1 MRAVGP
7 SGAVVATNGWRRS
20 ADRRWCGSAG
30 PRWDSG
36 GVSAARVL
44 QPLPLPGGPA
54 VLAALPRLRAA
65 LDGSGPALL
74 PHPAD
79 AAPPAE
85 LLPGEPLGPAED
97 DPHDPTA
104 VVVSTSGSTGAAK
117 GALLSA
123 AALRA
128 SAGATR
134 SRLGAPGTSGGAE
147 QWLLALPAH
156 HVAGLQVLL
165 RSLLAGTEPVVVDLA
180 AGFDPAAFTAAAAAC
195 RGPVRRTSL
204 VPTQL
209 LRLLDAG
216 EEPTAA
222 LASFDAVLVGAA
234 ATPPALLERA
244 RAAGVRVVTT
254 YGSSETCGG
263 CVYDGRPLD
272 GVHAEVD
279 PGTARVSLAGPVVA
293 RGYRARPG
301 AAAFDRDAAGRRRF
315 RTDDAGVLLTGGD
328 GPHLE
333 VLGRLDDLVTT
344 GGLKV
349 APALVEGVLVQ
360 HPAVAEAVVVGV
372 DDPHWGQR
380 LVAAVVPREP
390 GAAPELAEL
399 RAFVTARLAA
409 HAAPRQLVLLR
420 QLPLR
425 GPGKPD
431 RRLLQDVAR
440 RAPRAAGTDA
450 AVRAL

>member
-1 MRAVGP
+1 M
-7 SGAVVATNGWRRS
+7 
-20 ADRRWCGSAG
+20 
-30 PRWDSG
+30 
-36 GVSAARVL
+36 SAARLL
-44 QPLPLPGGPA
+44 QPLPLPTGAA

-65 LDGSGPALL
+65 LDGTGPALL
-74 PHPAD
+74 PHPAGSP
-79 AAPPAE
+79 PPAD
-85 LLPGEPLGPAED
+85 LLPGEPLAAAED
-97 DPHDPTA
+97 DPDDPTA
-104 VVVSTSGSTGAAK
+104 VVVSTSGSTGTAK

-128 SAGATR
+128 SATATR
-134 SRLGAPGTSGGAE
+134 TRLGAPGPPGGE

-180 AGFDPAAFTAAAAAC
+180 GGFTPAAFTAAAAAC
-195 RGPVRRTSL
+195 TGALRRTSL

-216 EEPTAA
+216 AEATAA

-244 RAAGVRVVTT
+244 AAAGVRVVTT

-263 CVYDGRPLD
+263 CVYDGLPLD
-272 GVHAEVD
+272 GVHADVE
-279 PGTARVSLAGPVVA
+279 PATSRVLLSGDVVA
-293 RGYRARPG
+293 RGYRARPD
-301 AAAFDRDAAGRRRF
+301 APAFDRDPAGRRRF
-315 RTDDAGVLLTGGD
+315 RTDDAGVLRAGPGGS
-328 GPHLE
+328 GQRPRLE

-360 HPAVAEAVVVGV
+360 HPAVAEAAVVGV
-372 DDPHWGQR
+372 EDERWGQR
-380 LVAAVVPREP
+380 LVAAVVARE
-390 GAAPELAEL
+390 AAGGVDLAQL

-420 QLPLR
+420 ELPLR

-431 RRLLQDVAR
+431 RLLLQRLARESAVAPE
-440 RAPRAAGTDA
+440 RADG
-450 AVRAL
+450 